1 MGHKTTKKNPPRNR
15 RLLEQR
21 RPNLLVAGGL
31 TGALLLAG
39 AIWWSVGSGAADTA
53 PLVIPGERRRVQT
66 EVLNGTS
73 IDGLARRMTLKLRER
88 GVDVVFF
95 GSASTNT
102 TDSTI
107 VIARRGDMAAAER
120 VRDLLGV
127 GKVVDEPAAQL
138 LLDVTVVL
146 GRDADPSVS
155 TRN

>member
-1 MGHKTTKKNPPRNR
+1 M
-15 RLLEQR
+15 
-21 RPNLLVAGGL
+21 
-31 TGALLLAG
+31 
-39 AIWWSVGSGAADTA
+39 GSGAADTA